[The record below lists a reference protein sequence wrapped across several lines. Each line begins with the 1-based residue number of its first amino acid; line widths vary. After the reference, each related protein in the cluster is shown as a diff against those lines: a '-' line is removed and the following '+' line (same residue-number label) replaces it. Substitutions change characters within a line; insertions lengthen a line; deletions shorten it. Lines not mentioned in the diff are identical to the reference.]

1 METVQNNTWFEGCAA
16 AFTTAAVVAAIVRIA
31 KPFGHGW
38 WLVAYLALVGGL
50 SQLLLGPGLNAIA
63 SSTGRAPGV
72 KTSSAQLVL
81 WNAGTA
87 LVAIGVLAGTSA
99 GVIAGSVLLLAA
111 LGSFAVSLGRTGPV
125 TRGWPLG
132 YLVLVLFLVSSVFT
146 GAGLAGAL

>member
-1 METVQNNTWFEGCAA
+1 MQKRIWFKGCAA
-16 AFTTAAVVAAIVRIA
+16 AFTLAAAIAAIARIA
-31 KPFGHGW
+31 TPYAHGW

-50 SQLLLGPGLNAIA
+50 AQLLLGPGLNAIA
-63 SSTGRAPGV
+63 SAKGRAPGA
-72 KTSSAQLVL
+72 KTSGAQLVL
-81 WNAGTA
+81 WNVGTA

-111 LGSFAVSLGRTGPV
+111 LASFALSLGRTGPV

-132 YLVLVLFLVSSVFT
+132 YLLLVLFLVSSVFT

>member
-1 METVQNNTWFEGCAA
+1 MQKKTGFEACAGAFTLAA
-16 AFTTAAVVAAIVRIA
+16 AIAAVVRIA
-31 KPFGHGW
+31 TPFGHGW

-63 SSTGRAPGV
+63 SSTGRAPGA

-125 TRGWPLG
+125 THGWPLG